1 MERNDDQFAKTGSG
15 QTDGKVLKRT
25 QEDGREAVCRTASTR
40 FPAGASGTS
49 TPADPRFILNFRYV
63 CPEPVLANFGLLV

>member
-15 QTDGKVLKRT
+15 QTDGNILKRT
-25 QEDGREAVCRTASTR
+25 QEEGREGVSRTASTR

-49 TPADPRFILNFRYV
+49 TPADPRFILNFPYV